1 MQSRHISVVI
11 DKTAGE
17 VYDYVSDPE
26 NLPLWAA
33 GLAQSEVARAGDT
46 LLVDS
51 PMGAVKVT
59 FAPRN
64 PFGVLD
70 HDVVLPSGD
79 AVSNP
84 LRVVNHPE
92 GAEVIFTVRQLGDE
106 ASFERDASTVF
117 ADLERIKGIL
127 EDQEAAGTDLPG

>member
-1 MQSRHISVVI
+1 M
-11 DKTAGE
+11 
-17 VYDYVSDPE
+17 
-26 NLPLWAA
+26 
-33 GLAQSEVARAGDT
+33 
-46 LLVDS
+46 
-51 PMGAVKVT
+51 
-59 FAPRN
+59 
-64 PFGVLD
+64 
-70 HDVVLPSGD
+70 VLPSGD

-117 ADLERIKGIL
+117 ADLERLKGIL